1 MSSETQNANAVWIDL
16 ENSVRSVMETYSNV
30 HRGSGQFSVV
40 TSALYEQAR
49 KVVLRFVGLDAGR
62 HTVAFCSPRQAEML
76 RGQFGAETRYCL
88 SSEDIGLPLG
98 VQALIVK
105 KNALR
110 RVIPSETGG
119 GTARLVSREW
129 VVWTKGEGRFE
140 AGTPAIV
147 NVITFARALQLLG
160 QYGIASFESTTNGDA
175 SVTAMIYGDSPNA
188 FSGAE
193 LLRELRQKHLG
204 SDVLVPTRD
213 GSRAYVNLDNAAS
226 TPTYAPIL
234 DTFCAAMR
242 MSPEARRGIVQEVK
256 AICARALGAPASDY
270 DVLFT
275 SNTTEAI
282 NLVARSL
289 ICEQASGVE
298 PVIVNTLLEHNSN
311 ELPWRA
317 VTGHSQLR
325 IPADAE
331 GIVDLSGLDELLRAY
346 NQAHSHGKQRIRLV
360 AVTGA
365 SNVLGTF
372 NDLDKI
378 SKIVHEYGA
387 RLLVDGAQLV
397 AHRRVDMECSGIDYL
412 AFSAHKMY
420 APFGA
425 GALVVK
431 KGCLH
436 FDPRV
441 LASIEASG
449 SSNAAG
455 IAAMGK
461 AFVLL
466 QRIGMDLVQKE
477 EQALTAHA
485 LERLS
490 EVQGIRIFGINSPK
504 SERFAQKGG
513 VIAFVL
519 DKCMPKKAA
528 EELAEIGAIGVRYGC
543 HCSHILVKRLHK
555 IPPFLERF
563 QQLIVKLFPKLE
575 LPGVVRVSFGLENTP
590 EQIDALVATLNE
602 VMINS
607 KSATQ
612 VIPFRKRLNGFVV
625 AVARRIYG

>member
-1 MSSETQNANAVWIDL
+1 
-16 ENSVRSVMETYSNV
+16 METYSNV

-49 KVVLRFVGLDAGR
+49 KVVLQFAGIDAGR
-62 HTVAFCSPRQAEML
+62 HTVTFCSPRRAEML
-76 RGQFGAETRYCL
+76 RGQFGAEMRRCL
-88 SSEDIGLPLG
+88 SSEDVGLPLG
-98 VQALIVK
+98 VRALIVK

-110 RVIPSETGG
+110 RVIPSETRG

-129 VVWTKGEGRFE
+129 VVWARGEGRFE
-140 AGTPAIV
+140 AGTPPIV
-147 NVITFARALQLLG
+147 NVIAFARALQLLR
-160 QYGIASFESTTNGDA
+160 QYGIERFEPSTHGDD
-175 SVTAMIYGDSPNA
+175 SVTATGLRDLEDTL
-188 FSGAE
+188 SGAE
-193 LLRELRQKHLG
+193 LLRDLRQKHIG
-204 SDVLVPTRD
+204 SDLQVPTRG
-213 GSRAYVNLDNAAS
+213 GSRGYINLDNAAS
-226 TPTYAPIL
+226 TPTFGPIL
-234 DTFCAAMR
+234 DTFCDAM
-242 MSPEARRGIVQEVK
+242 SLPIPARGAVVGEVK
-256 AICARALGAPASDY
+256 AICARALGAPARDY
-270 DVLFT
+270 DVNFT

-282 NLVARSL
+282 NLVASSHA
-289 ICEQASGVE
+289 IESASGVE
-298 PVIVNTLLEHNSN
+298 TVIVNTLLEHNSN
-311 ELPWRA
+311 ELPWRNVA
-317 VTGHSQLR
+317 RLSLLR
-325 IPADAE
+325 LAADEE
-331 GIVDLSGLDELLRAY
+331 GIIDLSALEELLREY
-346 NQAHSHGKQRIRLV
+346 NREQAHGGQRIGLV

-397 AHRRVDMECSGIDYL
+397 AHHKVNMESTGIDYL

-420 APFGA
+420 APFGTSV
-425 GALVVK
+425 LIVK
-431 KGCLH
+431 KGCLQ

-449 SSNAAG
+449 SANAAG

-466 QRIGMDLVQKE
+466 QRIGMELVQQE

-490 EVQGIRIFGINSPK
+490 TVQGIRIFGINRPK

-519 DKCMPKKAA
+519 DECMPKMAA
-528 EELAEIGAIGVRYGC
+528 EQRAEIGAIGVRYGC

-555 IPPFLERF
+555 IPPFLERV
-563 QQLIVKLFPKLE
+563 QQLVVALFPKLE
-575 LPGVVRVSFGLENTP
+575 LPGVVRVSFGIQNTP
-590 EQIDALVATLNE
+590 KQVDALVAILNA
-602 VMINS
+602 VIVNS
-607 KSATQ
+607 KSATDA
-612 VIPFRKRLNGFVV
+612 IPFRKRLNGFVV